1 MLKIK
6 TPKLSIKLL
15 LIIFCAIS
23 LILSVIKAPIETTTS
38 AQSSAS
44 ANYSYATSKKNID
57 IMSTKSIDIINREKD
72 EKIYEPEKDN
82 KKIISKKKKSSE
94 KPNSQDTIKKSTRK
108 KPFYTGKDANLLAYI
123 IYWEKWKIKRI
134 K

>member
-57 IMSTKSIDIINREKD
+57 IMSTKSIDIINREKM
-72 EKIYEPEKDN
+72 
-82 KKIISKKKKSSE
+82 KKFT
-94 KPNSQDTIKKSTRK
+94 NR
-108 KPFYTGKDANLLAYI
+108 
-123 IYWEKWKIKRI
+123 KRI
-134 K
+134 TKK

>member
-82 KKIISKKKKSSE
+82 KKIISKKKK
-94 KPNSQDTIKKSTRK
+94 
-108 KPFYTGKDANLLAYI
+108 I
-123 IYWEKWKIKRI
+123 IWKTK
-134 K
+134 